1 MLKRR
6 RRLKRR
12 RNVEKEEKME
22 EEEKRFGSGRWV
34 VGEASA
40 PGGDQCFPPPSHNNW
55 TK

>member
-1 MLKRR
+1 MRR
-6 RRLKRR
+6 RK
-12 RNVEKEEKME
+12 VEKEEKME
-22 EEEKRFGSGRWV
+22 EVEKMEEKIFGSGRCW